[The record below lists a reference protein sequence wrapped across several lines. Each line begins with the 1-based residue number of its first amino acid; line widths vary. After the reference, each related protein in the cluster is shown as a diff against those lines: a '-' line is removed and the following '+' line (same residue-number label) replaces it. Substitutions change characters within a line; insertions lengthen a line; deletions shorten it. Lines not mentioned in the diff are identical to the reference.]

1 MEDRVGKWA
10 LDVEEL
16 ENSESDLVENK
27 DEECALVEDEME
39 RLRSSWRLVITY
51 KIRLRNLLRC
61 LIILLR
67 LKICSL
73 LGRNEMREA

>member
-51 KIRLRNLLRC
+51 KIQD
-61 LIILLR
+61 
-67 LKICSL
+67 
-73 LGRNEMREA
+73 LGMDSDVQFFYYA